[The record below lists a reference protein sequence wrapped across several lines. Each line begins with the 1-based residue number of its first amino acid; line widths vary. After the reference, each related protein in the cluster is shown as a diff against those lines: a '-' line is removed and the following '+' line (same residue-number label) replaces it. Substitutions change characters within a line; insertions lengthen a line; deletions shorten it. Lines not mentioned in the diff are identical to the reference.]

1 MHQPSKLSI
10 AGSSPAV
17 PVGDLFSI
25 FFTILLMQITY
36 RLSYSS
42 RDEDTRETIM
52 DLDMNFENPTD
63 EVLASRINTWLTA
76 IGKNLEVVVKS

>member
-63 EVLASRINTWLTA
+63 EFLASRINTWLTA
-76 IGKNLEVVVKS
+76 IGKKLEVVVKS

>member
-1 MHQPSKLSI
+1 
-10 AGSSPAV
+10 
-17 PVGDLFSI
+17 
-25 FFTILLMQITY
+25 MQISY

-63 EVLASRINTWLTA
+63 EFLASRINTWLTA

>member
-1 MHQPSKLSI
+1 ME
-10 AGSSPAV
+10 
-17 PVGDLFSI
+17 
-25 FFTILLMQITY
+25 ITY

-42 RDEDTRETIM
+42 RDDDTRQTVM

-63 EVLASRINTWLTA
+63 EFLASRINTWLTA